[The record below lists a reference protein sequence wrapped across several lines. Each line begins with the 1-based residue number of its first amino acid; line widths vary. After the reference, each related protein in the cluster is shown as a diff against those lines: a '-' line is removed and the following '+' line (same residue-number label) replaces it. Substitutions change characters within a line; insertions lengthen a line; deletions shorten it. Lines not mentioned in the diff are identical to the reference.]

1 MNPYRLIVVAAD
13 PAGLADAGWGDFDI
27 QSCADLDAAAAA
39 LQQAPVDALW
49 ITAPDAPAQ
58 QALLHWPALSA
69 AVLDAAL
76 VASLAQPADGLAL
89 LRRGA
94 QDLLP
99 LSAPPAEVAR
109 ALRLGIE
116 RKRLEQAARS
126 AWATDMA
133 TGLPNRAQLIE
144 HVSHLLALRER
155 EPAPMA
161 LLAVRIEGFATVQAR
176 LGGESA
182 HVLRR
187 KVAVRL
193 RAQLRASDVVA
204 SVGADGFAVLLAWI
218 DAPGDAR
225 KVADKL
231 AAALQR
237 PFSLQGEAVAVGVAL
252 GISLSP
258 EDGRDAEELL
268 RRSLALA
275 ATAPALGRAGY
286 ANFSERGAVP
296 AANDEE

>member
-1 MNPYRLIVVAAD
+1 MNPLRVIAVGAQPPMLEAT
-13 PAGLADAGWGDFDI
+13 GWGDFQLQPCD
-27 QSCADLDAAAAA
+27 DLDTAAIL
-39 LQQAPVDALW
+39 LQQAPADALW
-49 ITAPDAPAQ
+49 VALPNAAAL
-58 QALLHWPALSA
+58 QALLHWPSLSPT
-69 AVLDAAL
+69 VLDCAL
-76 VASLAQPADGLAL
+76 VVSLAWPVDGLAL
-89 LRRGA
+89 VRRGV

-99 LSAPPAEVAR
+99 LNAPAGEVAR
-109 ALRLGIE
+109 ALRLGVE
-116 RKRLEQAARS
+116 RKRIQRAERG
-126 AWATDMA
+126 AWATDVA
-133 TGLPNRAQLIE
+133 TGLPNHAQLIE

-161 LLAVRIEGFATVQAR
+161 LLAVRVEGFATVQAR

-193 RAQLRASDVVA
+193 RAGLRASDVVA
-204 SVGADGFAVLLAWI
+204 SIGADSFAVLLAWI

-231 AAALQR
+231 VAALQR
-237 PFSLQGEAVAVGVAL
+237 PFSLQGEAVAVGVAM

-258 EDGRDAEELL
+258 EDGKDAHELL
-268 RRSLALA
+268 RRSVALA
-275 ATAPALGRAGY
+275 AAAPALGRAGY

>member
-1 MNPYRLIVVAAD
+1 MKSLRVITVAIPSPQL
-13 PAGLADAGWGDFDI
+13 PAEPWGGFSF
-27 QSCADLDAAAAA
+27 QPCEDLDAAVAAQQQQPADALWVRLADAAA
-39 LQQAPVDALW
+39 LHG
-49 ITAPDAPAQ
+49 
-58 QALLHWPALSA
+58 LLHWSALSS
-69 AVLDAAL
+69 VVGECAL
-76 VASLAQPADGLAL
+76 VASLPQPADGLAL
-89 LRRGA
+89 VLRGA

-99 LSAPPAEVAR
+99 LHAQADEAAR
-109 ALRLGIE
+109 ALRLAVE
-116 RKRLEQAARS
+116 RQRLQLAARG
-126 AWATDMA
+126 AFATDVA
-133 TGLPNRAQLIE
+133 TGLPNREQLIE

-161 LLAVRIEGFATVQAR
+161 LLAVRVEGFATVQAR

-193 RAQLRASDVVA
+193 RAGLRASDVVA
-204 SVGADGFAVLLAWI
+204 SIAPDTFAVLLAWI

-231 AAALQR
+231 LATLQR

-252 GISLSP
+252 GVSLSP
-258 EDGRDAEELL
+258 DDGRDAAELL
-268 RRSLALA
+268 RRSMALA
-275 ATAPALGRAGY
+275 AGAPAVGRAGY
-286 ANFSERGAVP
+286 ANFSERGAQP

>member
-1 MNPYRLIVVAAD
+1 MNPLRVIVVGAQ
-13 PAGLADAGWGDFDI
+13 PTGLEAAGWGDF
-27 QSCADLDAAAAA
+27 QLRSCGDLDTAAVLLQQSPADALWVALPDAAA
-39 LQQAPVDALW
+39 LQ
-49 ITAPDAPAQ
+49 
-58 QALLHWPALSA
+58 ALLDWPSLSST
-69 AVLDAAL
+69 VLDCAL
-76 VASLAQPADGLAL
+76 VAGLARPEDGVAL
-89 LRRGA
+89 VRRGV

-99 LSAPPAEVAR
+99 LGAPAGEVAR
-109 ALRLGIE
+109 ALRLGVE
-116 RKRLEQAARS
+116 RQRIQHAERG
-126 AWATDMA
+126 AWTTDVA
-133 TGLPNRAQLIE
+133 TGLPNHAQLIE

-161 LLAVRIEGFATVQAR
+161 LLAVRVEGFATVQAR
-176 LGGESA
+176 MGGESA

-193 RAQLRASDVVA
+193 RAGLRASDVVA
-204 SVGADGFAVLLAWI
+204 SIGPDSFAVLLAWI

-231 AAALQR
+231 IAALQR

-258 EDGRDAEELL
+258 EDGKDAHELL
-268 RRSLALA
+268 RRSVALA
-275 ATAPALGRAGY
+275 AAAPALGRAGY

>member
-1 MNPYRLIVVAAD
+1 MNPLRVIVVGAQ
-13 PAGLADAGWGDFDI
+13 PPGLEAAGWGDF
-27 QSCADLDAAAAA
+27 QLRSCDGLDAAAVL
-39 LQQAPVDALW
+39 LQQAPADALW
-49 ITAPDAPAQ
+49 VALPDAAAL
-58 QALLHWPALSA
+58 QALLNWPALSST
-69 AVLDAAL
+69 VLDCAL
-76 VASLAQPADGLAL
+76 VAGLARPEDGLAL
-89 LRRGA
+89 VRRGV

-99 LSAPPAEVAR
+99 LNAPADEVAR
-109 ALRLGIE
+109 ALRLGVE
-116 RKRLEQAARS
+116 RKQIQHAERS
-126 AWATDMA
+126 AWATDVA
-133 TGLPNRAQLIE
+133 TGLPNHAQLIE

-161 LLAVRIEGFATVQAR
+161 LLAVRVEGFATVQAR

-193 RAQLRASDVVA
+193 RAGLRASDVVA
-204 SVGADGFAVLLAWI
+204 SIGPDSFAVLLAWI

-231 AAALQR
+231 VAALQR

-258 EDGRDAEELL
+258 EDGKDAHELL
-268 RRSLALA
+268 RRSVALA
-275 ATAPALGRAGY
+275 AAAPALGRAGY

>member
-1 MNPYRLIVVAAD
+1 MKPYRLIVVGAA
-13 PAGLADAGWGDFDI
+13 PAGLADAGWGDFEAE
-27 QSCADLDAAAAA
+27 SCADLEAAAAA
-39 LQQAPVDALW
+39 LQQAPADALW
-49 ITAPDAPAQ
+49 ITAPDAPSLRT
-58 QALLHWPALSA
+58 LLHWPALSA

-76 VASLAQPADGLAL
+76 VASLAQPADGLPL
-89 LRRGA
+89 LHRGA

-99 LSAPPAEVAR
+99 LSAAPAEVAR

-116 RKRLEQAARS
+116 RKRLEHSARS

-133 TGLPNRAQLIE
+133 TGLPNRSQLIE

-193 RAQLRASDVVA
+193 RAGLRASDVVA

-231 AAALQR
+231 AASLQR

-275 ATAPALGRAGY
+275 AAAPALGRAGY

>member
-1 MNPYRLIVVAAD
+1 MNPLRVIAVGTQ
-13 PAGLADAGWGDFDI
+13 PTGLEVSGWGGFDVRA
-27 QSCADLDAAAAA
+27 CDDLDAAAVL
-39 LQQAPVDALW
+39 LQQAPADALW
-49 ITAPDAPAQ
+49 VALPDAAAL
-58 QALLHWPALSA
+58 QALLNWPSLSST
-69 AVLDAAL
+69 VLDCAL
-76 VASLAQPADGLAL
+76 VAGLARPEDGLAL
-89 LRRGA
+89 VRRGV

-99 LSAPPAEVAR
+99 LGAPADEVAR
-109 ALRLGIE
+109 ALRLGVE
-116 RKRLEQAARS
+116 RQQIQRTERG
-126 AWATDMA
+126 AWTTDVA
-133 TGLPNRAQLIE
+133 TGLPNHAQLIE

-161 LLAVRIEGFATVQAR
+161 LLVVRVEGFATVQAR

-193 RAQLRASDVVA
+193 RAGLRASDVVA
-204 SVGADGFAVLLAWI
+204 SIGHDSFAVLLAWI

-231 AAALQR
+231 IAALQR

-258 EDGRDAEELL
+258 EEGKDAHELL
-268 RRSLALA
+268 RRSVALA
-275 ATAPALGRAGY
+275 AAAPALGRAGY